1 MNRFALQDSVY
12 SFDKFSKSFLNMM
25 YKMMK
30 ISIPVMIM
38 FSILLIS
45 FSTSIVYAESV
56 PEWIKNNALWYGQ
69 DIVSESEFL
78 NAIKFLIE
86 NKIIVLES
94 VGDISSITV
103 DAIILIPNGNFDV
116 SGSGFYSPL
125 NLEISRGTMVTWV
138 NEDSVPHN
146 IQSQDEFGNVNDMF
160 NSPPLNTGDR
170 FEFAFEESGV
180 YNYYCSFH
188 PWRVGLVTVK

>member
-1 MNRFALQDSVY
+1 MGFMVTRKNTYILAI
-12 SFDKFSKSFLNMM
+12 
-25 YKMMK
+25 
-30 ISIPVMIM
+30 ISSILFIPVSADM
-38 FSILLIS
+38 
-45 FSTSIVYAESV
+45 ANADSV

-69 DIVSESEFL
+69 DIISETEFL

-86 NKIIVLES
+86 NDIIVLES
-94 VGDISSITV
+94 PQEVITQV
-103 DAIILIPNGNFDV
+103 TEAVILIPNGNFDV
-116 SGSGFYSPL
+116 TSAGFYTPL
-125 NLEISRGTMVTWV
+125 NLEIPPGTTVTWA

-146 IQSQDEFGNVNDMF
+146 IQSQDEFGKITDLF

-170 FEFAFEESGV
+170 FEFTFEEEGV